1 VPNSKGQP
9 TVYVSS
15 TFNDLEA
22 HRAALKTALEKTRY
36 DVECMEKY
44 TAFDQRPLDR
54 CLADVA
60 ATDVYVLLIAH
71 RYGYRPPE
79 NNPQRRSITQLEYEQ
94 ASRHNKPR
102 LVFTIHSDHDWKP
115 KWIDSGEDGTDLAA
129 FRAEVEASHGVG
141 SFTTADQLASLVLQ
155 ALQALR
161 PPSLDSGSLRTRT
174 YTPADLQSWVDR
186 HRDRLAEA
194 FLGLSTVQ
202 TRQVH
207 VPLDVCLTP
216 AGAAATQGPRLL
228 RPEDLEPLLAAAGS
242 HVLLLSGDG
251 GAGKTSLAFAIA
263 RWWQEGEPGGVVR
276 LPVLIETALGSK
288 ETVADRVRSWLR
300 NQLANATE
308 QELAPE
314 LVEALLAAKR
324 LIPIVDHLS
333 ELTPAAREQL
343 LAALPAG
350 LVLVTSRSDHDRFP
364 ERPLSLIVPQR
375 IGVERL
381 QAFFLDYLRRKGQG
395 EALSDDDLM
404 PAQAQ
409 LKRIVGDKPITVLL
423 AQMFIDDV
431 IANREQ
437 GLLAGS
443 VPELM
448 LSYVRRLDTP
458 ADQALRR
465 RAGLVISEALVQ
477 RALRVVALAS
487 HRQGKPSQPL
497 FQPLEFSDTLA
508 RSAVMVEE
516 PLGLGLSR
524 EQAEA
529 LLGYLIELRL
539 LLQPG
544 AAVGRLRFP
553 LDPLADHL
561 AAAEQ
566 FERLEEQALEPA
578 AAVQGAVVWE
588 QFLAALEPRPEA
600 ERERMQGFLLALR
613 DGAME
618 AQGKRAL
625 VMPPEVPD
633 RLAALGFL
641 DAEGERYRLALQRA
655 RKWMWE
661 LGVPVASER
670 RDAIAKLAAMAAAP
684 EGSERRAA
692 RDVASRRLARM
703 LAEVLSER
711 QAERRLEQQDAAV
724 VLGLIGAEIGIE
736 ALERLASDGSQPPE
750 LRRAAL
756 ESLGL
761 VARDQAEHR
770 EPIEAFLEGQLRADA
785 LDLLVEG
792 EEGWAEHD
800 RHLPPL
806 QGASRGLQLAAS
818 AALPLLGSAPGRVVP
833 MLTLTALQEGEGL
846 RIRTEVVTPPVWRLP
861 LPEWPGEAP
870 QQLELVVVE
879 GGEAGIGSPETEEGR
894 DWYANQREGCKGVN
908 VEAERSVRLERFAL
922 MRHAITQA
930 QWQAVAMLP
939 QLELDLNTTPG
950 TYKPDDLWERFAQP
964 GGLPVDSVSWNDCQE
979 WLGRLNRWLLEQWS
993 ELGGQGDA
1001 PQLALPGEGQWEV
1014 ACRAGASTPFHFGDA
1029 LDASWVNYDGGY
1041 TYGPGRKGAYR
1052 LRPVSVGFFGLVNR
1066 WGLAEMHGQL
1076 YEWCGDQWHPDP
1088 TAEGW
1093 SSAGMPWQGVDPA
1106 LEALGTA
1113 QKELKL
1119 LRGGSWF
1126 NVPHYCRAAFRDGF
1140 LPALV
1145 YPFIGVRPCCLLPPG
1160 SLLGP

>member
-1 VPNSKGQP
+1 
-9 TVYVSS
+9 
-15 TFNDLEA
+15 
-22 HRAALKTALEKTRY
+22 
-36 DVECMEKY
+36 
-44 TAFDQRPLDR
+44 
-54 CLADVA
+54 
-60 ATDVYVLLIAH
+60 
-71 RYGYRPPE
+71 
-79 NNPQRRSITQLEYEQ
+79 
-94 ASRHNKPR
+94 
-102 LVFTIHSDHDWKP
+102 
-115 KWIDSGEDGTDLAA
+115 
-129 FRAEVEASHGVG
+129 
-141 SFTTADQLASLVLQ
+141 
-155 ALQALR
+155 
-161 PPSLDSGSLRTRT
+161 
-174 YTPADLQSWVDR
+174 
-186 HRDRLAEA
+186 
-194 FLGLSTVQ
+194 
-202 TRQVH
+202 
-207 VPLDVCLTP
+207 
-216 AGAAATQGPRLL
+216 
-228 RPEDLEPLLAAAGS
+228 
-242 HVLLLSGDG
+242 
-251 GAGKTSLAFAIA
+251 
-263 RWWQEGEPGGVVR
+263 
-276 LPVLIETALGSK
+276 
-288 ETVADRVRSWLR
+288 
-300 NQLANATE
+300 
-308 QELAPE
+308 
-314 LVEALLAAKR
+314 
-324 LIPIVDHLS
+324 VDHLS
-333 ELTPAAREQL
+333 ELTPAARDQL

-364 ERPLSLIVPQR
+364 ERPLSRIEPQR
-375 IGVERL
+375 IAVERL

-458 ADQALRR
+458 ADPALRR
-465 RAGLVISEALVQ
+465 REGLEISEKLVQ

-487 HRQGKPSQPL
+487 HRQGPGGQPL
-497 FQPLEFSDTLA
+497 FQPLEFSDALA
-508 RSAVMVEE
+508 RRALMAEE
-516 PLGLGLSR
+516 PAGPGLTR
-524 EQAEA
+524 QQAEA

-544 AAVGRLRFP
+544 AALDRLRFP

-566 FERLEEQALEPA
+566 FERLEAQALESTEPEQA
-578 AAVQGAVVWE
+578 AAGWE
-588 QFLAALEPRPEA
+588 AFLAALGPRPAA
-600 ERERMQGFLLALR
+600 ERERMRGFLLALR

-618 AQGKRAL
+618 AQGRRAL

-641 DAEGERYRLALQRA
+641 DAEGERYQLALQRA

-922 MRHAITQA
+922 VRHAITQA
-930 QWQAVAMLP
+930 QWQAVAELP
-939 QLELDLNTTPG
+939 QVARELNSTTPG
-950 TYKPDDLWERFAQP
+950 SYKPDDLWERFAQP

-979 WLGRLNRWLLEQWS
+979 WLGRLNRWLLEQRS

-1126 NVPHYCRAAFRDGF
+1126 DVPHYCRAAYRYG
-1140 LPALV
+1140 LHPADV
-1145 YPFIGVRPCCLLPPG
+1145 ATGIGVRPCCLLPPG